1 MLRYEDRV
9 QFKAQLQGSEQ
20 VRARMDERAQV
31 RGPVIVPERGQE
43 RLPFPVPERRLLR
56 VPERGPSRGQ
66 EFPSG
71 PGDRENRIVQKPESR
86 DQKPELSEI
95 YRLRADEGR
104 WTIR

>member
-56 VPERGPSRGQ
+56 VPERGPHRGQ
-66 EFPSG
+66 ELPPWSG
-71 PGDRENRIVQKPESR
+71 G
-86 DQKPELSEI
+86 
-95 YRLRADEGR
+95 
-104 WTIR
+104 